1 MKMDKT
7 SGSIAPGKDA
17 DVVLVDGDPLAKMRD
32 IRNVVTVVKAGTVI
46 DARALEAALSIA
58 PR

>member
-1 MKMDKT
+1 MKLDGK

-17 DVVLVDGDPLAKMRD
+17 DVILVDGDPLARMSD
-32 IRNVVTVVKAGTVI
+32 IRNVVTVIKGTTVI
-46 DARALEAALSIA
+46 DAVAAQRALSIA